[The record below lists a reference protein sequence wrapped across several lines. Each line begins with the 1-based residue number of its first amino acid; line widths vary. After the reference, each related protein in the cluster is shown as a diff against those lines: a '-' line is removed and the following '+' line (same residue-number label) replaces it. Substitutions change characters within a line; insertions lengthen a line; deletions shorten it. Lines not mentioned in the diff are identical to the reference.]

1 MIIVCWQA
9 WIDIRREAGV
19 AINICCHDVGLRKQH
34 LGHHNVCDCLYVILL
49 LFFGHC
55 TVLMLAVLTDGRWK
69 IAATYCNNIRCHHC
83 GMML

>member
-1 MIIVCWQA
+1 M
-9 WIDIRREAGV
+9 

-34 LGHHNVCDCLYVILL
+34 LGYHNASDCLYVILL
-49 LFFGHC
+49 LLFWALHC
-55 TVLMLAVLTDGRWK
+55 VDLAVLTDGRWK